1 MLRDHRIV
9 IPKSLRKRVVELVH
23 GSHQGIVKTK
33 RLIRSRVW
41 FSGIDEMT
49 EQQVKQCRECQANS
63 DRQVY
68 EPLKPSKMPE
78 RPWQSVSAD
87 FFGPTPGGWY
97 WFVNICDHS
106 NWASVE
112 KIRATSEEQVEPV
125 LDRLF
130 GTFGAPEVYK
140 TDNGSPFQSYQFK
153 PFAEK
158 WGFRHRRPRSGLE
171 RMVRPSHL

>member
-1 MLRDHRIV
+1 
-9 IPKSLRKRVVELVH
+9 
-23 GSHQGIVKTK
+23 
-33 RLIRSRVW
+33 
-41 FSGIDEMT
+41 MT

-130 GTFGAPEVYK
+130 ETFVALEVYK
-140 TDNGSPFQSYQFK
+140 TDNGSPFQSHHLLL
-153 PFAEK
+153 
-158 WGFRHRRPRSGLE
+158 GFSRSSGIPSITARNARATGCLAQDRTSQRRPRQEANGSRLQ
-171 RMVRPSHL
+171 RAHAST